1 MMVEYQNS
9 LPWLWPALRKL
20 GASWDFLEYLSTAL
34 QPPQCWLLTYFQ
46 DFKFHCCWRIQNTKR
61 VANAHISNVQS
72 FLIMQCGGARYGR
85 LSVNSSS
92 GHCFPIFPIFHI
104 HWIFHLLHLWSH
116 FVPIHSNTMEFNYL
130 ALKPIL
136 CAKVSNVNNPI
147 YRNGAVIYL
156 SESYQQNWNLLWNVS
171 HFGAIWRQSF
181 VQNFT
186 ICIFLLESNF

>member
-1 MMVEYQNS
+1 MRWRLIWKVIC
-9 LPWLWPALRKL
+9 R
-20 GASWDFLEYLSTAL
+20 FLHWTLFSHQQYS
-34 QPPQCWLLTYFQ
+34 
-46 DFKFHCCWRIQNTKR
+46 
-61 VANAHISNVQS
+61 
-72 FLIMQCGGARYGR
+72 
-85 LSVNSSS
+85 
-92 GHCFPIFPIFHI
+92 IFHI
-104 HWIFHLLHLWSH
+104 PHMPDSAIFHLLHLWSH
-116 FVPIHSNTMEFNYL
+116 CVPIHSNTMEFNYL

-186 ICIFLLESNF
+186 ICIFLLESNFKDCLSGNMKTFCDFRESWK

>member
-9 LPWLWPALRKL
+9 LLWLWPALRKL

-72 FLIMQCGGARYGR
+72 FMIMQCGVARYGR

-104 HWIFHLLHLWSH
+104 Q
-116 FVPIHSNTMEFNYL
+116 PYSNCF
-130 ALKPIL
+130 
-136 CAKVSNVNNPI
+136 I
-147 YRNGAVIYL
+147 YRATLFLFIQAQWSL
-156 SESYQQNWNLLWNVS
+156 IIWLLNQYW
-171 HFGAIWRQSF
+171 
-181 VQNFT
+181 VQKFQMSTIPFT
-186 ICIFLLESNF
+186 EMVP